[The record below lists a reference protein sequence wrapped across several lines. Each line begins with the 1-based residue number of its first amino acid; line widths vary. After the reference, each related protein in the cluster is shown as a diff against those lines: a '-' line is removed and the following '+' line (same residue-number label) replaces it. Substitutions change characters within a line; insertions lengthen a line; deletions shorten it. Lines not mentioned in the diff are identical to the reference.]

1 MSREPTIEDIR
12 RAAADLRTVAVRTP
26 LIEDALLNER
36 VGGRI
41 LFKAECL
48 QHPGS
53 FTLRGATT
61 AIHRLGEARRRAGVV
76 AFSSGNHAQGV
87 AAAARSFGIQA
98 TIVMPSSAPQ
108 AKLDNTRAY
117 GARVVLYDPETESRS
132 QIAQEIADA
141 SGASLIRPFD
151 DPDVIAGQGTV
162 GLEIAEQAAEL
173 GVTLDALLSP
183 CGGGGLIAG
192 CSLALEV
199 LSPATGIWAIEPD
212 GFDDTR
218 RSLEADERL
227 TNPPGASSICDA
239 ILTEGPGTLTF
250 EINRRRLAGGL
261 SVSDAEVAEALR
273 TIFSRLKLVVEPSG
287 CVGLAAILA
296 GRHDVRGRTVAVVL
310 SGGNVDPASFASLL
324 SAA

>member
-1 MSREPTIEDIR
+1 
-12 RAAADLRTVAVRTP
+12 VVQTP
-26 LIEDALLNER
+26 LLEDALLNEQ

-48 QHPGS
+48 QRTGS
-53 FTLRGATT
+53 FKLRGATT
-61 AIHRLGEARRRAGVV
+61 AIRRLGEARRRAGVV

-87 AAAARSFGIQA
+87 AAAAGRFGIEA
-98 TIVMPSSAPQ
+98 TIVMPNSAPR

-117 GARVVLYDPETESRS
+117 GAQVVLYDPESESRA
-132 QIAQEIADA
+132 QIAQAIADG
-141 SGASLIRPFD
+141 SGASLIRPYD

-162 GLEIAEQAAEL
+162 GLEIAEQTAKL

-192 CSLALEV
+192 CSLALEA
-199 LSPATGIWAIEPD
+199 LSPATEIWAVEPD

-218 RSLEADERL
+218 RSLDADRRL
-227 TNPPGASSICDA
+227 TNSPGASSICDA
-239 ILTEGPGTLTF
+239 ILTNGPGELTF
-250 EINRRRLAGGL
+250 EINQRRLAGGL
-261 SVSDAEVAEALR
+261 SVSDASVAEALR

-296 GRHDVRGRTVAVVL
+296 GKTDVRGRTVAVVL

-324 SAA
+324 SAS